1 MRPMLLTLL
10 LLASLP
16 TFRQTADSS
25 QPEGTISGTV
35 LNEHGQPFRGVAV
48 CTYMPG
54 APSGS
59 KEVRGDCPVTT
70 DEAGQFRIDHMAMGT
85 FGVEAIKPEDGYVAF
100 AGTSVKEMVTLTPS
114 QSSATVVLKLG
125 PKPGVLLPNV
135 KDKLTGEPIMS
146 FQVSWEISEREIS
159 ESPNRSYSGGQTI
172 EQGIK
177 RAIVPPEKFLL
188 LTISARGYKK
198 WIYHDP
204 SDPSRPAFIRLQ
216 PGEEKE
222 LLVELEPQAPAA
234 PSPQGRIIGSVVNDS
249 NEPVGNAVLCT
260 SVVNANSAH
269 TSCGSQTADTQGH
282 FDIIVPLETNRVFA
296 ENPQAGYQRPNNPMQ
311 EGVHVKLSEVEPVAH
326 VEIKVGPRPAELTL
340 TVTDRATGKP
350 VDSFIV
356 RWIRI
361 DDGPI
366 TATDS
371 RKSRVFVPPD
381 VDLLLTVQAAGYER
395 WFYSDVSAP
404 SRPILHLA
412 SGEQKTISVELDP
425 R

>member
-25 QPEGTISGTV
+25 QSEGTISGTV
-35 LNEHGQPFRGVAV
+35 LDEHGQPFKGVEV
-48 CTYMPG
+48 CTYMTG

-59 KEVRGDCPVTT
+59 KEARGDCPVTT
-70 DEAGQFRIDHMAMGT
+70 DEAGQFRIDQVAMGT

-100 AGTSVKEMVTLTPS
+100 AGTSVKEMVMLTPS
-114 QSSATVVLKLG
+114 QLSATVVLKLG

-146 FQVSWEISEREIS
+146 FQVSWEISE
-159 ESPNRSYSGGQTI
+159 SPNRSYSGGQTI
-172 EQGIK
+172 EKGIK

-188 LTISARGYKK
+188 LTISARDYKK

-260 SVVNANSAH
+260 SVVSANSAH

-340 TVTDRATGKP
+340 TITDRATGKP

-366 TATDS
+366 VATDS
-371 RKSRVFVPPD
+371 RKSRVLVPPD
-381 VDLLLTVQAAGYER
+381 VELLLTRRLATSAG
-395 WFYSDVSAP
+395 FTAMFP
-404 SRPILHLA
+404 LHRGQSYIWPPANKKPFL
-412 SGEQKTISVELDP
+412 
-425 R
+425 